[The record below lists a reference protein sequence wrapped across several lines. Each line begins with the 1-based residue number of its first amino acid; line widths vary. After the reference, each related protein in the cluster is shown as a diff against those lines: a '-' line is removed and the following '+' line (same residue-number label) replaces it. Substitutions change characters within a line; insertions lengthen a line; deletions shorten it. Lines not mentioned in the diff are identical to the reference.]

1 MAKQTL
7 VPEAD
12 IQEMPIAAS
21 TRKVYISVLAGLD
34 RWLKGR
40 EVNDETLSGYLS
52 YIFDKGKSPG
62 TAQCVLNA
70 VRWRCL
76 SQDTPDPRGKRC
88 RVAMKNFQRQ
98 GIGRGRGQVDGLTFE
113 EADKLAA
120 LAAQENTPYG
130 LRDAAVIS
138 VMSYGMLRIGE
149 AAAVDV
155 DHIDFLANTLY
166 IPRSKTDQT
175 GKGATQYLADGTLE
189 HVRVWMEKAKI
200 TEGPLFRPIHKT
212 YLYAQKRRLHTDTI
226 RRVLKAR
233 CKAAGIEGRFS
244 GHSLRVGS
252 AQSLAGR
259 GASIVQMQ
267 QVGRW
272 SSPEMPFRYAR
283 KFTAQQSA
291 MAKLRSTTQ

>member
-21 TRKVYISVLAGLD
+21 TRKVYLSVLAGLD
-34 RWLKGR
+34 RWLRGR
-40 EVNDETLSGYLS
+40 PINDETLSGYLS

-62 TAQCVLNA
+62 TAQGVLNA

-88 RVAMKNFQRQ
+88 RIALANFQRQ

-113 EADKLAA
+113 DVERLVSLAA
-120 LAAQENTPYG
+120 GEKTIYG
-130 LRDAAVIS
+130 SRDAAIIS
-138 VMSYGMLRIGE
+138 VMSDAMLRIAE
-149 AAAVDV
+149 ASAIDVEHVD
-155 DHIDFLANTLY
+155 FGASTLH

-175 GKGATQYLADGTLE
+175 GKGATQYLGPETLE
-189 HVRVWMEKAKI
+189 HVRVWIEKAKA
-200 TEGPLFRPIHKT
+200 TAGPLFRPIHKT
-212 YLYAQKRRLHTDTI
+212 YKYAKKDRLHTDTI
-226 RRVLKAR
+226 RRSIKAR
-233 CKAAGIEGRFS
+233 CAAAGINGRIS

-291 MAKLRSTTQ
+291 MARLRYAQ